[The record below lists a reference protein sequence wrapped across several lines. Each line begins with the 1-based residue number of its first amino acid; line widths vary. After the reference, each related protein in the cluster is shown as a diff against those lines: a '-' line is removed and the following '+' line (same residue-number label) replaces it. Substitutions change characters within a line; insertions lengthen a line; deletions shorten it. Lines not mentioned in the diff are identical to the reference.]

1 MKDPD
6 TKNSKGSIARNS
18 QNLENSTEDVDQCHT
33 TEGTF

>member
-18 QNLENSTEDVDQCHT
+18 QNLENSTEDVDQHST